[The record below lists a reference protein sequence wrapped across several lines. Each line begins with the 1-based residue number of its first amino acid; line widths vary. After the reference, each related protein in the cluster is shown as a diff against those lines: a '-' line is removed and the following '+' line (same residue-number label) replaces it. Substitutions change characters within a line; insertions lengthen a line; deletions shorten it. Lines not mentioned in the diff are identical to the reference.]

1 MRRIVMWMMGTVAA
15 VALLFSYRTS
25 TSGPL
30 GGSGTMA
37 AAPRVVSTGSNDST
51 DSTGSNGSNGS
62 TGGSGAGP
70 ASAPLANAVV
80 NGAVARTRWGPV
92 QVQVQIASSRI
103 VDVRVL
109 QQPNGNRT
117 DAEINSYALP
127 QLREQVLQA
136 QSANVDGVS
145 GATVTSDGYRQSLQS
160 ALDTAHFT
168 G

>member
-1 MRRIVMWMMGTVAA
+1 MRRIAMWFLGTVAA

-25 TSGPL
+25 TSGPV
-30 GGSGTMA
+30 GGLSPAAA
-37 AAPRVVSTGSNDST
+37 AAPRVVSGGAGGTGDAGN
-51 DSTGSNGSNGS
+51 
-62 TGGSGAGP
+62 TGGTGGTSSGSG
-70 ASAPLANAVV
+70 SLADAVV

-92 QVQVQIASSRI
+92 QVQVQIAGRRI

-117 DAEINSYALP
+117 DAMINSYALP
-127 QLREQVLQA
+127 QLRQQVLQA
-136 QSANVDGVS
+136 QSASVDGVS